1 MSSDLAVHMQ
11 TVWEHRKTGKRYRV
25 IDTCI
30 IEKTWELAFIYVSA
44 EDGAELVKI
53 VRPVKEFL
61 DGRFAYDA
69 TANDGD

>member
-11 TVWEHRKTGKRYRV
+11 TVWEHRKTGGRYRIV
-25 IDTCI
+25 DTCI
-30 IEKTWELAFIYVSA
+30 IEKTWEQGFIYVY
-44 EDGAELVKI
+44 EDDPACLVKI

-61 DGRFAYDA
+61 DGRFAHDA